1 MDMKVV
7 SLCACTRY
15 IHYYKSEV
23 EIYLQDFG
31 ESAHL
36 QYKYRC
42 IFGNEGIQF

>member
-23 EIYLQDFG
+23 DIYLQDFR
-31 ESAHL
+31 ESAYL